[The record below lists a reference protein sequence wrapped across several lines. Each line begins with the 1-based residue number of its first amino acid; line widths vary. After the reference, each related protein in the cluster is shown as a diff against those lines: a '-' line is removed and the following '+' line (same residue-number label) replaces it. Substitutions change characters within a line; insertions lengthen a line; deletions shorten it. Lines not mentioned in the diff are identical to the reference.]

1 MVEFRQIVALALFFA
16 AYLGCSGGALWLGRG
31 KKQVEDHALKHGT
44 SGEQRVERTLRRAGY
59 TVLTDLT
66 VRQGKGTHQIDHIVC
81 GQDRLCVLEIKTW
94 HGTIEGRAGDQ
105 SWTLRRPRNRSP
117 ITVYNPLFQNQ
128 THAEIIGAITRA
140 PVTPLVISAGFIKA
154 PPEIADRVV
163 SLAGL
168 PAMLGPPGAPT
179 GRMQTAFE
187 ALAQLKTGWNQK
199 ALATR
204 HKRWMT
210 TSRRFNPVRALW
222 VASAVSLAC
231 AVVVLQRAL
240 SG

>member
-140 PVTPLVISAGFIKA
+140 PVTPPVISAGFIKA
-154 PPEIADRVV
+154 PPEIAD
-163 SLAGL
+163 
-168 PAMLGPPGAPT
+168 GAPT
-179 GRMQTAFE
+179 GRIQTAFE
-187 ALAQLKTGWNQK
+187 ELAQLKTGWNQK